1 MDKIAIYAEKSNQSI
16 LLLNQFI
23 NAKMDSKKF
32 IADYISKI
40 ILLTQ
45 RLKDMNKKIL
55 LSSQILS
62 SFTTKYDNL
71 HIA

>member
-55 LSSQILS
+55 LSLQIYQVSQQNMII
-62 SFTTKYDNL
+62 FT
-71 HIA
+71 

>member
-16 LLLNQFI
+16 QLLNQFI

-32 IADYISKI
+32 IADHISKI

>member
-55 LSSQILS
+55 LSLQIYQVSQQN
-62 SFTTKYDNL
+62 NL

>member
-71 HIA
+71 HIT

>member
-23 NAKMDSKKF
+23 NANMDSKKF
-32 IADYISKI
+32 IADHISKI

-45 RLKDMNKKIL
+45 RLKDI
-55 LSSQILS
+55 
-62 SFTTKYDNL
+62 
-71 HIA
+71 

>member
-32 IADYISKI
+32 IADHISKI